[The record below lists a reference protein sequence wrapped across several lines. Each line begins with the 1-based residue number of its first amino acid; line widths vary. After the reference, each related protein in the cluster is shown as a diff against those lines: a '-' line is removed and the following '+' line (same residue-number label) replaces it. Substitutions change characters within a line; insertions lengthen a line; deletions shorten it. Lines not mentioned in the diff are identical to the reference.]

1 MTTEEYR
8 ACYECNENEAYV
20 SDKENP
26 EVCSC
31 DDGVDEDGR
40 QMITTGCMREM
51 SRIVWVENNGWN
63 DDDPERRIAG
73 KDVLQEDLQ
82 DYTTPRVQVG
92 KDVVNLYPS
101 LDITKVVE
109 DVCEAILESKI
120 SGKR

>member
-26 EVCSC
+26 EGCSC
-31 DDGVDEDGR
+31 DHGVDEDGR
-40 QMITTGCMREM
+40 QMITTGCMRKM
-51 SRIVWVENNGWN
+51 RRIVCVENNGWN

-82 DYTTPRVQVG
+82 VYTIPRV
-92 KDVVNLYPS
+92 LYPS